1 MDPHT
6 VERPLSP
13 MLTAAEASTILR
25 VRVPQV
31 YALARD
37 GILPAVRV
45 GRAVRFNREQLE
57 RRRAPK
63 HDDRRPG
70 RAAIGVN

>member
-57 RRRAPK
+57 RWIENGGATARTAGPE
-63 HDDRRPG
+63 
-70 RAAIGVN
+70 A

>member
-1 MDPHT
+1 MDTAT

-25 VRVPQV
+25 VRIPQV

-37 GILPAVRV
+37 GVIPAVRV
-45 GRAVRFNREQLE
+45 GRAVRFNRDQLTRWIE
-57 RRRAPK
+57 SGGAPARTAGT
-63 HDDRRPG
+63 D
-70 RAAIGVN
+70 A